1 MQTKQLYNYKAVVTG
16 VYDGDTITVNIDL
29 GLSTWINNEKI
40 RLVRIDAP
48 ELRGSSRNKG
58 LKSRDFLRAL
68 LLDKKIQIQTIKDRK
83 EKYGRYLA
91 EVWLETSSGKFTN
104 VNDLMVEKKQA
115 IYKKF

>member
-1 MQTKQLYNYKAVVTG
+1 MQAKQLYHYKAVVTG

-29 GLSTWINNEKI
+29 GLNTWINNEKI

-58 LKSRDFLRAL
+58 LKSRDFLREL
-68 LLDKKIQIQTIKDRK
+68 LLNKQVLLQTIKDKK

-91 EVWLETSSGKFTN
+91 EVWLETPAGKFLN
-104 VNDLMVEKKQA
+104 VNDLMVEKKHA
-115 IYKKF
+115 VYKKY